1 MREVGEAMRAFALSP
16 TRQWLRDYV
25 RSIQEAMAT
34 PPDPPAPECAP
45 PEAVS
50 PELAP
55 SDATPTRNK
64 GGTPPKYDWDAAK
77 AWWRERIAKEDYGTQ
92 DDAEADVRDN
102 YFLVVHPNKKPPH
115 ETTIRDEVI
124 RPVLLE
130 VKQGKTPT
138 VRTAPKRGK
147 PPR

>member
-1 MREVGEAMRAFALSP
+1 
-16 TRQWLRDYV
+16 
-25 RSIQEAMAT
+25 MAE
-34 PPDPPAPECAP
+34 PAEPDAADRPP
-45 PEAVS
+45 PEPSRPKGAS
-50 PELAP
+50 SELAP

-102 YFLVVHPNKKPPH
+102 YFLVVHPNKKPPY

-130 VKQGKTPT
+130 VKQGKTPS
-138 VRTAPKRGK
+138 VRTTPKRGK
-147 PPR
+147 PSR